1 MKKGKLIVSTALAF
15 ALAAGMTAGAVD
27 QTAKATTSKVL
38 VDGKEI
44 SFTAYEINDYNYFKL
59 RDIAAA
65 VNGSAKQFAVGWDA
79 AANAISLTSSTA
91 YTPAGG
97 ELEPPASM
105 ENAAAKETN
114 SAVSLDG
121 AAQDFDA
128 YEINDYNYF
137 KLRDVCAALD
147 IEVGWDAATQTITL
161 TTTGA
166 AEDEG
171 EQEQPTEEP
180 PVLEPTASG
189 HILSPAIDQPIVRP
203 EGENVQDVK
212 VYGEVYKGM
221 TLIAGAQLEFYAD
234 KEATQL
240 IGTTTSDEN
249 GEYEL
254 MLPLDMTLD
263 PFHIGKYKGQI
274 WVEAYWVDAQGN
286 KYSNVANA
294 AKYSS
299 LGTFYESSIEAR
311 GGIASSVWLLSS
323 PTNW

>member
-121 AAQDFDA
+121 TAQDFDA

-180 PVLEPTASG
+180 TANG

-203 EGENVQDVK
+203 EGENVRDVK
-212 VYGEVYKGM
+212 VYGGVYKGLM
-221 TLIAGAQLEFYAD
+221 TPVAGAQLEFYAD
-234 KEATQL
+234 AEGTQL
-240 IGTTTSDEN
+240 IGTTTTDEN

-254 MLPLDMTLD
+254 MLPVDMTLD
-263 PFHIGKYKGQI
+263 PFHIGRYKGQI

-286 KYSNVANA
+286 KYSNVDGFSTPRPFHPIDDLSIEVDGGIN
-294 AKYSS
+294 
-299 LGTFYESSIEAR
+299 SSIW
-311 GGIASSVWLLSS
+311 ISSS

>member
-105 ENAAAKETN
+105 ENATAKETN

-121 AAQDFDA
+121 TAQDFDA

-180 PVLEPTASG
+180 TANG

-203 EGENVQDVK
+203 EGENVRDVK
-212 VYGEVYKGM
+212 VYGGVYKGLM
-221 TLIAGAQLEFYAD
+221 TPVAGAQLEFYAD

-240 IGTTTSDEN
+240 IGTATSDEN

-254 MLPLDMTLD
+254 MLPLDMTLN
-263 PFHIGKYKGQI
+263 PFHIGRYKGQI

-294 AKYSS
+294 LKSRS
-299 LGTFYESSIEAR
+299 LGTFYESSIEFR
-311 GGIASSVWLLSS
+311 GGIEGSVWLLSS

>member
-171 EQEQPTEEP
+171 EQPTEEP
-180 PVLEPTASG
+180 TANG

-212 VYGEVYKGM
+212 VYGEVLKGN
-221 TLIAGAQLEFYAD
+221 TPVPNAHIEFYAD
-234 KEATQL
+234 EEGSQL
-240 IGTTTSDEN
+240 IGTTTTDEN

-254 MLPLDMTLD
+254 MLPFDMTLD
-263 PFHIGKYKGQI
+263 PFHVGSYKGQI
-274 WVEAYWVDAQGN
+274 WEETYWVDAQGN
-286 KYSNVANA
+286 KYSSVDGFSTPRPFPPIYDLNIKVD
-294 AKYSS
+294 
-299 LGTFYESSIEAR
+299 
-311 GGIASSVWLLSS
+311 GGIYNSIGLSSS

>member
-180 PVLEPTASG
+180 PVLEPNANG
-189 HILSPAIDQPIVRP
+189 HVFSPAIDQPIVRP

-212 VYGEVYKGM
+212 VYGDVVKGN
-221 TLIAGAQLEFYAD
+221 TPVPNAHIEFYAD
-234 KEATQL
+234 EEATQL
-240 IGTTTSDEN
+240 IGTATTDEN

-254 MLPLDMTLD
+254 MLPFDMTLD
-263 PFHIGKYKGQI
+263 PFHIGSYKGQI

-286 KYSNVANA
+286 KYANVANA
-294 AKYSS
+294 LKSRSFGPIYD
-299 LGTFYESSIEAR
+299 LDIR
-311 GGIASSVWLLSS
+311 VDGGIYHSIGLLSS

>member
-1 MKKGKLIVSTALAF
+1 MKKRQIIVSTALAF

-121 AAQDFDA
+121 TAQDFDA

-180 PVLEPTASG
+180 TANG

-240 IGTTTSDEN
+240 IGTATSDEN

-263 PFHIGKYKGQI
+263 PFHIGRYKGQI

-286 KYSNVANA
+286 KYSNVDGFSTPRPFHPIDDLSIEVDGGIN
-294 AKYSS
+294 
-299 LGTFYESSIEAR
+299 SSIW
-311 GGIASSVWLLSS
+311 ISSS

>member
-1 MKKGKLIVSTALAF
+1 M
-15 ALAAGMTAGAVD
+15 
-27 QTAKATTSKVL
+27 
-38 VDGKEI
+38 
-44 SFTAYEINDYNYFKL
+44 
-59 RDIAAA
+59 
-65 VNGSAKQFAVGWDA
+65 
-79 AANAISLTSSTA
+79 
-91 YTPAGG
+91 
-97 ELEPPASM
+97 
-105 ENAAAKETN
+105 
-114 SAVSLDG
+114 
-121 AAQDFDA
+121 
-128 YEINDYNYF
+128 
-137 KLRDVCAALD
+137 
-147 IEVGWDAATQTITL
+147 
-161 TTTGA
+161 
-166 AEDEG
+166 
-171 EQEQPTEEP
+171 
-180 PVLEPTASG
+180 EPTASG

-263 PFHIGKYKGQI
+263 PFHIGRYKGQI

-286 KYSNVANA
+286 KYANVANA

-299 LGTFYESSIEAR
+299 LGTFDDFSIEVD
-311 GGIASSVWLLSS
+311 GGINSSVWLLSS